1 MSVVVDHGAGGHLRA
16 WRRRR
21 GLSQL
26 AVAIECGT
34 STRHLSFVETGRA
47 RPSPDLVLQ
56 LARLLRPTNRQLAAC
71 LLAAGHAPRHLPEL
85 DDGGAADPVDEVD
98 AAVVAVV
105 DRHAPDPA
113 YAFDADWRM
122 VHLNDGARWLC
133 TRLPPEVWLV
143 DGDPDGGVD
152 MIAALAHPDG
162 VLAHVDDPARVGA
175 TVLRQLRAEQLTN
188 PGLRERVDALERSLR
203 RRFPGPGPGPA
214 DGPPAAEPTYRLDLV
229 TPDGPLAFRV
239 VQVVVGL
246 AQHLDVAAPRVELLL
261 PVDDRTR
268 AAMAGQAEARRRAT
282 SADER

>member
-1 MSVVVDHGAGGHLRA
+1 MAEHGAGGHLRA

-56 LARLLRPTNRQLAAC
+56 LARLLRPTNRELAAC

-85 DDGGAADPVDEVD
+85 DDGGAADLD
-98 AAVVAVV
+98 AAVVAMV

-133 TRLPPEVWLV
+133 ARLPAEVWLV
-143 DGDPDGGVD
+143 DGDPGGGVD
-152 MIAALAHPDG
+152 MIAAFAHPDG
-162 VLAHVDDPARVGA
+162 VLALVDDPARVGA

-188 PGLRERVDALERSLR
+188 PALGERVDALERSLHH
-203 RRFPGPGPGPA
+203 RFPDLGPA
-214 DGPPAAEPTYRLDLV
+214 DGPLPAEPTYRLDLA

-268 AAMAGQAEARRRAT
+268 AATADQAEARRRAT